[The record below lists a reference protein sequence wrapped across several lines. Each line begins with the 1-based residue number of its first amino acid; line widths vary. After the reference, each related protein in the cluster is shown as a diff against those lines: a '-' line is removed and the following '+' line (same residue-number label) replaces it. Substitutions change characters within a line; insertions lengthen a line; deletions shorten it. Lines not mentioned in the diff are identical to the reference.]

1 MSGVELQGTD
11 QLLEMIRGKLASGV
25 MRIENQGLRMA
36 GEIIAQAQRDKV
48 AVSTRDAYHIQDD
61 IKVSNVRR
69 IDGMRT
75 VLIGPGKDTAWRA
88 HFLEFGTEKAG
99 AQPFIYPAF
108 EENKDKIKELLSSE
122 FREGM
127 RK

>member
-1 MSGVELQGTD
+1 MQGTD
-11 QLLEMIRGKLASGV
+11 QWLETIRNKLSSGV

-36 GEIIAQAQRDKV
+36 GEIIAEAQRDKV
-48 AVSTRDAYHIQDD
+48 AVSSRDSQHIKDN

-75 VLIGPGKDTAWRA
+75 VLIGPGKATAWRA

-122 FREGM
+122 FKEGM
-127 RK
+127 RE